1 MAGSGMAACA
11 TEVELHGHRGAR
23 GIAPENTLVGFR
35 EAIRLGVDWIEIDI
49 GMSREGVL
57 IVHHDRALNTSIARK
72 GGSWIETPIP
82 LFELDAREIRS
93 FDVGRIKPGSGYA
106 NRYPYQKPVDGTA
119 IPTLADMLEM
129 PEMQAHPEISLNI
142 EIKTSPL
149 APNETAAPER
159 IVKALVALLD
169 TYGYRKRARIQSFD
183 WRNLKHLRDFAP
195 DLPLSFLT
203 AELPDLD
210 NLQRAQPAPSPWLGG
225 ANLEA
230 FGGSVPRLISHMGGK
245 YWAPFYRDISSG
257 DVVTAHGEGL
267 KVIVWTVNDAD
278 DMHTALMM
286 GVDGI
291 ITDYPDIGRDVIDRH
306 LKQH

>member
-1 MAGSGMAACA
+1 MVGSGMAARS
-11 TEVELHGHRGAR
+11 TEIELHGHRGAR
-23 GIAPENTLVGFR
+23 GIAPENTIVGFR

-49 GMSREGVL
+49 GMSRDGVL

-82 LFELDAREIRS
+82 LFDLDACEIRS
-93 FDVGRIKPGSGYA
+93 FDVGRIKPDSDYA
-106 NRYPYQKPVDGTA
+106 RRYPHQEPVDGTA

-129 PEMQAHPEISLNI
+129 PEMQAHPDIGLNI

-149 APNETAAPER
+149 APNETAAPEQ
-159 IVKALVALLD
+159 IVEALVAMLD

-183 WRNLKHLRDFAP
+183 WRNLVHLLKSAP
-195 DLPLSFLT
+195 ELPLGFLT
-203 AELPDLD
+203 AELPNLD
-210 NLQRAQPAPSPWLGG
+210 NLQRGRPAPSPWLGG
-225 ANLEA
+225 LDLDTV
-230 FGGSVPRLISHMGGK
+230 GGSVPRLISHVGGK
-245 YWAPFYRDISSG
+245 YWAPFHRDISSG

-278 DMHTALMM
+278 DMRKALKM

-306 LKQH
+306 LKQQ